1 MRISDWSSDVCSSDL
16 LGAGNQLTRYDLD
29 ATGQLSKR
37 GWLDIPPAFIGVH
50 VGDYAY
56 TFGYGQGLDVWNI
69 ANIDA
74 PAQSGHFDLEVFS
87 ARRAVQAGNT
97 LLIPTETDLLQ
108 AIDVSTPQ
116 QPQRI
121 SSSWLPGGGAAK
133 DMAMHGGN
141 VVLLQ
146 QNYGLTVNDAQNM
159 APTARFEAD
168 LQIGRAHV

>member
-1 MRISDWSSDVCSSDL
+1 MW
-16 LGAGNQLTRYDLD
+16 T
-29 ATGQLSKR
+29 
-37 GWLDIPPAFIGVH
+37 
-50 VGDYAY
+50 
-56 TFGYGQGLDVWNI
+56 I
-69 ANIDA
+69 ADIDA

-146 QNYGLTVNDAQNM
+146 QTYGLTVNAAQTP
-159 APTARFEAD
+159 APPARVEAD
-168 LQIGRAHV
+168 LPKTGR

>member
-1 MRISDWSSDVCSSDL
+1 MIRRPPRS
-16 LGAGNQLTRYDLD
+16 TRTDTLFPYTTLFR
-29 ATGQLSKR
+29 S
-37 GWLDIPPAFIGVH
+37 LDIPPAFIGVH

-56 TFGYGQGLDVWNI
+56 TFGYGQGLDVWTI
-69 ANIDA
+69 ADIDA

-97 LLIPTETDLLQ
+97 LLIPTATDLLQ

-133 DMAMHGGN
+133 DMAIPGGN
-141 VVLLQ
+141 VSS
-146 QNYGLTVNDAQNM
+146 DALRVGKECVS
-159 APTARFEAD
+159 PCRS
-168 LQIGRAHV
+168 RCSP